1 MNKIFIFLFDI
12 KSELLQ
18 KNDRTDHFYLWLTK
32 AYNFFTS
39 LIDK

>member
-18 KNDRTDHFYLWLTK
+18 KNDRTDHFLWLTK